1 MNTPLP
7 RKDDTHYNTL
17 ALALYD
23 TYALLEKAQYN
34 LRHKASSLL
43 MQDLMLDIEASLGR
57 VYGASNLLHTAGHDL
72 YTIASQIR
80 DQRDEAMSEGDAR
93 YDQGWQDGVSYLL
106 KHIAAQNTE
115 LLTRLL
121 DILLKNGDQYP
132 LLGQLVGMM
141 ASAIPPTVSPLTDDP
156 A

>member
-1 MNTPLP
+1 MTTPLP
-7 RKDDTHYNTL
+7 HKDDTHYNAL

-43 MQDLMLDIEASLGR
+43 MQELMLDIEASLGR
-57 VYGASNLLHTAGHDL
+57 VYGASSLLHSAGHDL

-80 DQRDEAMSEGDAR
+80 DQRDEALAQIDTQYM
-93 YDQGWQDGVSYLL
+93 QGWQEGIAYLL
-106 KHIAAQNTE
+106 RQIAAQNTE
-115 LLTRLL
+115 LPTRLL
-121 DILLKNGDQYP
+121 DILLKNGDQFP
-132 LLGQLVGMM
+132 LLRQLMIS
-141 ASAIPPTVSPLTDDP
+141 ASPPTDNP